1 MWNYTDMYN
10 LQFNLP
16 KAKKLLPPKKNESKF
31 LAMAKLIKLG
41 RFSLTK
47 AIGFTFVIDAQQQQE
62 IERVKMEKEIE
73 RMRQQLT
80 EVSRLKDED
89 DFRGRL
95 QKTEKQREQMLQHIN
110 VSCELSPA
118 IPQYSH
124 GLCLFTNKIFF
135 PWKKFS

>member
-1 MWNYTDMYN
+1 M
-10 LQFNLP
+10 
-16 KAKKLLPPKKNESKF
+16 
-31 LAMAKLIKLG
+31 
-41 RFSLTK
+41 
-47 AIGFTFVIDAQQQQE
+47 IDAQQQQE

-118 IPQYSH
+118 ISQYNH
-124 GLCLFTNKIFF
+124 GLCLQTK
-135 PWKKFS
+135 